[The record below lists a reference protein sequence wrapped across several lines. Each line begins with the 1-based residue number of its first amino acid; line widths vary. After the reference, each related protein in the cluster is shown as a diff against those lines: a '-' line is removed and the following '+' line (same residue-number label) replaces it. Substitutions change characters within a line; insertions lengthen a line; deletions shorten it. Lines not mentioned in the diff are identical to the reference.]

1 MRRGRIPGSPVGLAV
16 VALVV
21 GTCLSAPIGAAA
33 APTTKCTAEGS
44 VKLSPGLSE
53 TPAVQQIQIAGKLSN
68 CAGEET
74 TYTAAGF
81 RIHEKTEQRVTCAA
95 LKSGAVSAAGTIQ
108 ITWTPRPKK
117 GHTSLGSAAL
127 SLVEG
132 TAALSGSI
140 AHWAFGEG
148 ELQGSLAETY
158 AGGESCGTGKKVKK
172 GTVAGTVSV
181 VG

>member
-1 MRRGRIPGSPVGLAV
+1 MRRGRIPGCGLAV
-16 VALVV
+16 VALVA
-21 GTCLSAPIGAAA
+21 GTCLSAPPVAAA

-53 TPAVQQIQIAGKLSN
+53 TPAVQQIQISGKLSN

-117 GHTSLGSAAL
+117 GTRHSGSAAL
-127 SLVEG
+127 SLIEG
-132 TAALSGSI
+132 TAPLSGSI

-148 ELQGSLAETY
+148 ELQGSLAEAY

-172 GTVAGTVSV
+172 GTVAGTLAV